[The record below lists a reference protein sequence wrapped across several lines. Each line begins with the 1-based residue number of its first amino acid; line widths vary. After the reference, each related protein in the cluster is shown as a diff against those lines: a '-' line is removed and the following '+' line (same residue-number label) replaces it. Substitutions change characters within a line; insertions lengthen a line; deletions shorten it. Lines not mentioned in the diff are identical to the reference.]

1 MATQSSFWKRLSNV
15 FRQDFP
21 AGRVD
26 PPSLGR
32 SDSAGEELSVFRWLR
47 GDGRGSR
54 QESRERAKLV
64 MQLLEQHLQ
73 QQDQRSA
80 QLSASVDRVA
90 GMLEQIA
97 IAQRGQ
103 TEVLR
108 TIADQVERSSGH
120 AASAAQSLSRL
131 PATMQSQADALRVVV
146 DEMQQN
152 RAQGGELLQN
162 LRKFG
167 DAVDG
172 VHRAATAQ
180 SETLSRMHE
189 SQEQH
194 RERISN
200 LVREQG
206 GRVSVV
212 FTVAALLG
220 FAALTALAVALI
232 AMLSR

>member
-21 AGRVD
+21 AD
-26 PPSLGR
+26 QTDAALLNR
-32 SDSAGEELSVFRWLR
+32 SENSSGEYSVLRWLR
-47 GDGRGSR
+47 GDGRSSR
-54 QESRERAKLV
+54 QESRERANLV
-64 MQLLEQHLQ
+64 MQLVEQHLQ
-73 QQDQRSA
+73 QQDQRAA

-108 TIADQVERSSGH
+108 VIADQVERSSGH
-120 AASAAQSLSRL
+120 AANAAQSLSQL
-131 PATMQSQADALRVVV
+131 PTSMQSQAEALRVVV
-146 DEMQQN
+146 DEMRQN

-167 DAVDG
+167 DAVEG
-172 VHRAATAQ
+172 VHHAATAQ
-180 SETLSRMHE
+180 SETLHRMHE

-194 RERISN
+194 REVVSRM
-200 LVREQG
+200 VRDQG
-206 GRVSVV
+206 GRVSIV

-220 FAALTALAVALI
+220 FAALTGLAVALV
-232 AMLSR
+232 ALLSR